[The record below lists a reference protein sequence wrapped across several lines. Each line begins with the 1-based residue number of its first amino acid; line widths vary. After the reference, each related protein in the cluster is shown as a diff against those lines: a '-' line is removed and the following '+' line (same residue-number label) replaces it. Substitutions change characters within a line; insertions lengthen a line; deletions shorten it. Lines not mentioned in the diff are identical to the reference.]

1 MSIND
6 KPTADVEVT
15 GVQGSDDTVND
26 IAMPSE
32 LDVLKQRATLMNIK
46 FSNNISVEKL
56 REKIE
61 AAQASDEEEPVVVE
75 VTATNPLGEAPPV
88 VKKMTLGQKIRQ
100 EQLRLV
106 RVRIQNLDPKKK
118 DLPGEIITVANE
130 YMGTVRKFVP
140 FGEAT
145 DDGYHIPYCIYEFL
159 KNRKFQNIRVLKGK
173 GGQPRIEQGWVREFS
188 IEVLPALTQEELNQ
202 LGAAQI
208 AAGSM
213 ND

>member
-6 KPTADVEVT
+6 KPTTDVELDA
-15 GVQGSDDTVND
+15 QGNEDTVND

-32 LDVLKQRATLMNIK
+32 LEVLKQRATLMNIK

-61 AAQASDEEEPVVVE
+61 AAQTSDEPVIEE
-75 VTATNPLGEAPPV
+75 ASTNPLGDTPEP

-100 EQLRLV
+100 EQLKLV

-145 DDGYHIPYCIYEFL
+145 DEGYHIPYCIYEFL

-173 GGQPRIEQGWVREFS
+173 NGQPRIEQSWIREFS
-188 IEVLPALTQEELNQ
+188 IEVLPQLTQEELNR
-202 LGAAQI
+202 LAAAQI
-208 AAGSM
+208 AAGSL

>member
-6 KPTADVEVT
+6 KPTTDVELD
-15 GVQGSDDTVND
+15 VQGNEDTVND

-61 AAQASDEEEPVVVE
+61 AAQVKDEPE
-75 VTATNPLGEAPPV
+75 VKESAVNPLGEKQGAG
-88 VKKMTLGQKIRQ
+88 VKKMTLGQKIRA
-100 EQLRLV
+100 EQTRLI

-140 FGEAT
+140 FGEVT
-145 DDGYHIPYCIYEFL
+145 DNGYHIPYCIYEFL
-159 KNRKFQNIRVLKGK
+159 KERKFINITTRKGK
-173 GGQPRIEQGWVREFS
+173 NGLPDIRATEAREFS
-188 IEVLPALTQEELNQ
+188 IEVLPPLTEAELAQ
-202 LGAAQI
+202 LAQAQI
-208 AAGSM
+208 AAGSL

>member
-6 KPTADVEVT
+6 KPTTDVEVN
-15 GVQGSDDTVND
+15 VQGNEDTVND

-32 LDVLKQRATLMNIK
+32 LEVLKQRATLMNIK

-61 AAQASDEEEPVVVE
+61 AAQVKDEPVVEAAV
-75 VTATNPLGEAPPV
+75 NPLGTNQEAG
-88 VKKMTLGQKIRQ
+88 VKKMTLGQKIRA
-100 EQLRLV
+100 EQTRLI

-140 FGEAT
+140 FGEVT
-145 DDGYHIPYCIYEFL
+145 DNGYHIPYCIYEFL
-159 KNRKFQNIRVLKGK
+159 KERKFINITTRKGK
-173 GGQPRIEQGWVREFS
+173 NGLPDIRATEAREFS
-188 IEVLPALTQEELNQ
+188 IEVLPPLTEAELAQ
-202 LGAAQI
+202 LAQAQI
-208 AAGSM
+208 AAGSL

>member
-1 MSIND
+1 MNMSIND
-6 KPTADVEVT
+6 KPTTDVELD
-15 GVQGSDDTVND
+15 VQGNEDTVND

-61 AAQASDEEEPVVVE
+61 AAQAKDEPEVEEAAV
-75 VTATNPLGEAPPV
+75 NPLGAKQEAG
-88 VKKMTLGQKIRQ
+88 VKKMTLGQKIRA
-100 EQLRLV
+100 EQTRLI

-140 FGEAT
+140 FGEVT
-145 DDGYHIPYCIYEFL
+145 DNGYHIPYCIYEFL
-159 KNRKFQNIRVLKGK
+159 KERKFINITTRKGK
-173 GGQPRIEQGWVREFS
+173 NGLPDIRATEAREFS
-188 IEVLPALTQEELNQ
+188 IEVLPPLTEAELSQ
-202 LGAAQI
+202 LAQAQI
-208 AAGSM
+208 AAGSL

>member
-6 KPTADVEVT
+6 KPTTDVELD
-15 GVQGSDDTVND
+15 VQGNEDTVND

-32 LDVLKQRATLMNIK
+32 LEVLKQRATLMNIK

-61 AAQASDEEEPVVVE
+61 AAQAIDEPE
-75 VTATNPLGEAPPV
+75 ATESAINPLGDKQEAG
-88 VKKMTLGQKIRQ
+88 VKKMTLGQKIRA
-100 EQLRLV
+100 EQTRLI

-140 FGEAT
+140 FGEVT
-145 DDGYHIPYCIYEFL
+145 DNGYHIPYCIYEFL
-159 KNRKFQNIRVLKGK
+159 KDRKFINITTRKGK
-173 GGQPRIEQGWVREFS
+173 NGLPDIRATEAREFS
-188 IEVLPALTQEELNQ
+188 IEVLPPLTEAELAQ
-202 LGAAQI
+202 LAQAQI
-208 AAGSM
+208 AAGSL

>member
-6 KPTADVEVT
+6 KPTTDVELD
-15 GVQGSDDTVND
+15 VQGNEDTVND

-32 LDVLKQRATLMNIK
+32 LEVLKQRATLMNIK

-61 AAQASDEEEPVVVE
+61 AAQAKDEPE
-75 VTATNPLGEAPPV
+75 VKESAANPLGEKQEAG
-88 VKKMTLGQKIRQ
+88 VKKMTLGQKIRA
-100 EQLRLV
+100 EQTRLI

-140 FGEAT
+140 FGEVT
-145 DDGYHIPYCIYEFL
+145 DNGYHIPYCIYEFL
-159 KNRKFQNIRVLKGK
+159 KERKFINITTRKGK
-173 GGQPRIEQGWVREFS
+173 NGLPDIRATEAREFS
-188 IEVLPALTQEELNQ
+188 IEVLPPLTEAELAQ
-202 LGAAQI
+202 LAQAQI
-208 AAGSM
+208 AAGSL

>member
-6 KPTADVEVT
+6 KPTTDVEVN
-15 GVQGSDDTVND
+15 VQGNEDTVND

-32 LDVLKQRATLMNIK
+32 LEVLKQRATLMNIK

-61 AAQASDEEEPVVVE
+61 AAQVKDEPVVEAAV
-75 VTATNPLGEAPPV
+75 NPLGANQEDG
-88 VKKMTLGQKIRQ
+88 VKKMTLGQKIRA
-100 EQLRLV
+100 EQTRLI

-140 FGEAT
+140 FGEVT
-145 DDGYHIPYCIYEFL
+145 DNGYHIPYCIYEFL
-159 KNRKFQNIRVLKGK
+159 KERKFINITTRKGK
-173 GGQPRIEQGWVREFS
+173 NGLPDIRATEAREFS
-188 IEVLPALTQEELNQ
+188 IEVLPPLTEAELAQ
-202 LGAAQI
+202 LAQAQI
-208 AAGSM
+208 AAGSL

>member
-6 KPTADVEVT
+6 KPTTEVVET
-15 GVQGSDDTVND
+15 QGNDDTVND

-32 LDVLKQRATLMNIK
+32 LEVLKQRATLMNIK

-61 AAQASDEEEPVVVE
+61 AAQSTAEEEPEVE
-75 VTATNPLGEAPPV
+75 VTTTNPLSQEAPV
-88 VKKMTLGQKIRQ
+88 TKTMTLGQKIRQ

-140 FGEAT
+140 YGEAT
-145 DDGYHIPYCIYEFL
+145 DNGYHIPYCIYEFL
-159 KNRKFQNIRVLKGK
+159 KNRKFVNITVKKGK
-173 GGQPRIEQGWVREFS
+173 NGQPQVSHADVREFS
-188 IEVLPALTQEELNQ
+188 IEVLPQLTQEELNQ
-202 LGAAQI
+202 LGQAQI
-208 AAGSM
+208 AAGSL

>member
-6 KPTADVEVT
+6 KPTTDVELD
-15 GVQGSDDTVND
+15 VQGNEDTVND

-32 LDVLKQRATLMNIK
+32 LEVLKQRATLMNIK

-61 AAQASDEEEPVVVE
+61 AAQAKDEPE
-75 VTATNPLGEAPPV
+75 VKESAVNPLGEKQEAG
-88 VKKMTLGQKIRQ
+88 VKKMTLGQKIRA
-100 EQLRLV
+100 EQTRLI

-140 FGEAT
+140 FGEVT
-145 DDGYHIPYCIYEFL
+145 DNGYHIPYCIYEFL
-159 KNRKFQNIRVLKGK
+159 KDRKFINITTRKGK
-173 GGQPRIEQGWVREFS
+173 NGLPDIRATEAREFS
-188 IEVLPALTQEELNQ
+188 IEVLPPLTEAELAQ
-202 LGAAQI
+202 LAQAQI
-208 AAGSM
+208 AAGSL

>member
-6 KPTADVEVT
+6 KPTADVEVN
-15 GVQGSDDTVND
+15 VQGNEDTVND

-32 LDVLKQRATLMNIK
+32 LEVLKQRATLMNIK

-61 AAQASDEEEPVVVE
+61 AAQVKDEPVVEAAV
-75 VTATNPLGEAPPV
+75 NPLGDKQEV
-88 VKKMTLGQKIRQ
+88 SVKKMTLGQKIRA
-100 EQLRLV
+100 EQTRLI

-140 FGEAT
+140 FGEVT
-145 DDGYHIPYCIYEFL
+145 DNGYHIPYCIYEFL
-159 KNRKFQNIRVLKGK
+159 KERKFINITTRKGK
-173 GGQPRIEQGWVREFS
+173 NGLPDIRATEAREFS
-188 IEVLPALTQEELNQ
+188 IEVLPPLTEAELAQ
-202 LGAAQI
+202 LAQAQI
-208 AAGSM
+208 AAGSL

>member
-6 KPTADVEVT
+6 KPTTDVELD
-15 GVQGSDDTVND
+15 VQGNEDTVND
-26 IAMPSE
+26 IAVPSE
-32 LDVLKQRATLMNIK
+32 LEVLKQRATLMNIK

-61 AAQASDEEEPVVVE
+61 AAQAKDEPE
-75 VTATNPLGEAPPV
+75 VKESAVNPLGEKQEAG
-88 VKKMTLGQKIRQ
+88 VKKMTLGQKIRA
-100 EQLRLV
+100 EQTRLI

-140 FGEAT
+140 FGEVT
-145 DDGYHIPYCIYEFL
+145 DNGYHIPYCIYEFL
-159 KNRKFQNIRVLKGK
+159 KERKFINITTRKGK
-173 GGQPRIEQGWVREFS
+173 NGLPDIRATEAREFS
-188 IEVLPALTQEELNQ
+188 IEVLPPLTEAELAQ
-202 LGAAQI
+202 LAQAQI
-208 AAGSM
+208 AAGSL

>member
-6 KPTADVEVT
+6 KPTTDVELD
-15 GVQGSDDTVND
+15 VQGNEDTVND

-32 LDVLKQRATLMNIK
+32 LEVLKQRATLMNIK

-61 AAQASDEEEPVVVE
+61 AAQASDEPE
-75 VTATNPLGEAPPV
+75 ATEAAINPLGDKQEAG
-88 VKKMTLGQKIRQ
+88 VKKMTLGQKIRA
-100 EQLRLV
+100 EQTRLI

-140 FGEAT
+140 FGEVT
-145 DDGYHIPYCIYEFL
+145 DNGYHIPYCIYEFL
-159 KNRKFQNIRVLKGK
+159 KDRKFINITTRKGK
-173 GGQPRIEQGWVREFS
+173 NGLPDIRATEAREFS
-188 IEVLPALTQEELNQ
+188 IEVLPPLTEAELAQ
-202 LGAAQI
+202 LAQAQI
-208 AAGSM
+208 AAGSL

>member
-6 KPTADVEVT
+6 KPTTDVELD
-15 GVQGSDDTVND
+15 VQGNEDTVND

-32 LDVLKQRATLMNIK
+32 LEVLKQRATLMNIK

-61 AAQASDEEEPVVVE
+61 AAQASDEPE
-75 VTATNPLGEAPPV
+75 ATEAAINPLGDKQEAG
-88 VKKMTLGQKIRQ
+88 VKKMTLGQKIRA
-100 EQLRLV
+100 EQTRLI

-140 FGEAT
+140 FGEVT
-145 DDGYHIPYCIYEFL
+145 DNGYHIPYCIYEFL
-159 KNRKFQNIRVLKGK
+159 KERKFINITTRKGK
-173 GGQPRIEQGWVREFS
+173 NGLPDIRATEAREFS
-188 IEVLPALTQEELNQ
+188 IEVLPPLTEAELAQ
-202 LGAAQI
+202 LAQAQI
-208 AAGSM
+208 AAGSL

>member
-6 KPTADVEVT
+6 KPTTDVELD
-15 GVQGSDDTVND
+15 VQGNEDTVND

-32 LDVLKQRATLMNIK
+32 LEVLKQRATLMNIK

-61 AAQASDEEEPVVVE
+61 AAQAKDEPE
-75 VTATNPLGEAPPV
+75 VTEAVVNPLGANQEAG
-88 VKKMTLGQKIRQ
+88 VKKMTLGQKIRA
-100 EQLRLV
+100 EQTRLI

-140 FGEAT
+140 FGEVT
-145 DDGYHIPYCIYEFL
+145 DNGYHIPYCIYEFL
-159 KNRKFQNIRVLKGK
+159 KERKFINITTRKGK
-173 GGQPRIEQGWVREFS
+173 NGLPDIRATEAREFS
-188 IEVLPALTQEELNQ
+188 IEVLPPLTEAELAQ
-202 LGAAQI
+202 LAQAQI
-208 AAGSM
+208 AAGSL

>member
-6 KPTADVEVT
+6 KPTAEVVET
-15 GVQGSDDTVND
+15 QGNDDTVND

-32 LDVLKQRATLMNIK
+32 LEVLKQRATLMNIK

-61 AAQASDEEEPVVVE
+61 AAQSTTEEEPVVE
-75 VTATNPLGEAPPV
+75 VATTNPLSQETPV
-88 VKKMTLGQKIRQ
+88 TKTMTLGQKIRQ
-100 EQLRLV
+100 EQLRMV

-145 DDGYHIPYCIYEFL
+145 DNGYHIPYCIYEFL
-159 KNRKFQNIRVLKGK
+159 KNRKFVNITTKKGK
-173 GGQPRIEQGWVREFS
+173 NGQLQVSHADVREFS
-188 IEVLPALTQEELNQ
+188 IEVLPQLTQEELNR
-202 LGAAQI
+202 LGQAQI
-208 AAGSM
+208 AAGSL

>member
-6 KPTADVEVT
+6 KPTTDVEVN
-15 GVQGSDDTVND
+15 VQGNEDTVND

-32 LDVLKQRATLMNIK
+32 LEVLKQRATLMNIK

-61 AAQASDEEEPVVVE
+61 AAQAKDEPVVEEAAV
-75 VTATNPLGEAPPV
+75 NPLGANQEAG
-88 VKKMTLGQKIRQ
+88 VKKMTLGQKIRA
-100 EQLRLV
+100 EQTRLI

-140 FGEAT
+140 FGEVT
-145 DDGYHIPYCIYEFL
+145 DNGYHIPYCIYEFL
-159 KNRKFQNIRVLKGK
+159 KERKFINITTRKGK
-173 GGQPRIEQGWVREFS
+173 NGLPDIRATEAREFS
-188 IEVLPALTQEELNQ
+188 IEVLPPLTEAELAQ
-202 LGAAQI
+202 LAQAQI
-208 AAGSM
+208 AAGSL

>member
-6 KPTADVEVT
+6 KPTTDVEVN
-15 GVQGSDDTVND
+15 VQGNEDTVND
-26 IAMPSE
+26 TAMPSE
-32 LDVLKQRATLMNIK
+32 LEVLKQRATLMNIK

-61 AAQASDEEEPVVVE
+61 AAQVKDEPVVE
-75 VTATNPLGEAPPV
+75 ATVNPLGANQEAG
-88 VKKMTLGQKIRQ
+88 VKKMTLGQKIRA
-100 EQLRLV
+100 EQTRLI

-140 FGEAT
+140 FGEVT
-145 DDGYHIPYCIYEFL
+145 DNGYHIPYCIYEFL
-159 KNRKFQNIRVLKGK
+159 KERKFINITTRKGK
-173 GGQPRIEQGWVREFS
+173 NGLPDIRATEAREFS
-188 IEVLPALTQEELNQ
+188 IEVLPPLTEAELAQ
-202 LGAAQI
+202 LAQAQI
-208 AAGSM
+208 AAGSL

>member
-6 KPTADVEVT
+6 KPTTEVVET
-15 GVQGSDDTVND
+15 QGNDDTVND

-32 LDVLKQRATLMNIK
+32 LEVLKQRATLMNIK

-61 AAQASDEEEPVVVE
+61 AAQSATDEEEPVVE
-75 VTATNPLGEAPPV
+75 VATTNPLSQEAPV

-100 EQLRLV
+100 EQLRMV

-145 DDGYHIPYCIYEFL
+145 DNGYHIPYCIYEFL
-159 KNRKFQNIRVLKGK
+159 KNRKFVNITTKKGK
-173 GGQPRIEQGWVREFS
+173 NGQLQVSHADVREFS
-188 IEVLPALTQEELNQ
+188 IEVLPQLTQEELNR
-202 LGAAQI
+202 LGQAQI
-208 AAGSM
+208 AAGSL

>member
-1 MSIND
+1 MNMSIND
-6 KPTADVEVT
+6 KPTTDVELD
-15 GVQGSDDTVND
+15 VQGNEDTVND

-32 LDVLKQRATLMNIK
+32 LEVLKQRATLMNIK

-61 AAQASDEEEPVVVE
+61 AAQAKDEPE
-75 VTATNPLGEAPPV
+75 VTEAAVNPLGANQEAG
-88 VKKMTLGQKIRQ
+88 VKKMTLGQKIRA
-100 EQLRLV
+100 EQTRLI

-140 FGEAT
+140 FGEVT
-145 DDGYHIPYCIYEFL
+145 DNGYHIPYCIYEFL
-159 KNRKFQNIRVLKGK
+159 KERKFINITTRKGK
-173 GGQPRIEQGWVREFS
+173 NGLPDIRATEAREFS
-188 IEVLPALTQEELNQ
+188 IEVLPPLTEAELAQ
-202 LGAAQI
+202 LAQAQI
-208 AAGSM
+208 AAGSL

>member
-6 KPTADVEVT
+6 KPTTDVEVN
-15 GVQGSDDTVND
+15 VQGNEDTVND

-32 LDVLKQRATLMNIK
+32 LEVLKQRATLMNIK

-61 AAQASDEEEPVVVE
+61 AAQVKDEPVVEAAV
-75 VTATNPLGEAPPV
+75 NPLGANPEAG
-88 VKKMTLGQKIRQ
+88 VKKMTLGQKIRA
-100 EQLRLV
+100 EQTRLI

-140 FGEAT
+140 FGEVT
-145 DDGYHIPYCIYEFL
+145 DNGYHIPYCIYEFL
-159 KNRKFQNIRVLKGK
+159 KERKFINITTRKGK
-173 GGQPRIEQGWVREFS
+173 NGLPDIRATEAREFS
-188 IEVLPALTQEELNQ
+188 IEVLPPLTEAELAQ
-202 LGAAQI
+202 LAQAQI
-208 AAGSM
+208 AAGSL

>member
-6 KPTADVEVT
+6 KPTTDVEVN
-15 GVQGSDDTVND
+15 VQGNVDTVND

-32 LDVLKQRATLMNIK
+32 LEVLKQRATLMNIK

-61 AAQASDEEEPVVVE
+61 AAQASDEPE
-75 VTATNPLGEAPPV
+75 ATEAAVNPLGEKQEAG
-88 VKKMTLGQKIRQ
+88 VKKMTLGQKIRA
-100 EQLRLV
+100 EQTRLI

-140 FGEAT
+140 FGEVT
-145 DDGYHIPYCIYEFL
+145 DNGYHIPYCIYEFL
-159 KNRKFQNIRVLKGK
+159 KERKFINITTRKGK
-173 GGQPRIEQGWVREFS
+173 NGLPDIRATEAREFS
-188 IEVLPALTQEELNQ
+188 IEVLPPLTEAELAQ
-202 LGAAQI
+202 LAQAQI
-208 AAGSM
+208 AAGSL

>member
-6 KPTADVEVT
+6 KPTTDVELD
-15 GVQGSDDTVND
+15 VQGNEDTVND

-32 LDVLKQRATLMNIK
+32 LEVLKQRATLMNIK

-61 AAQASDEEEPVVVE
+61 AAQAKDEPE
-75 VTATNPLGEAPPV
+75 VKESAVNPLGEKQEAG
-88 VKKMTLGQKIRQ
+88 VKKMTLGQKIRA
-100 EQLRLV
+100 EQTRLI

-140 FGEAT
+140 FGEVT
-145 DDGYHIPYCIYEFL
+145 DNGYHIPYCIYEFL
-159 KNRKFQNIRVLKGK
+159 KERKFINITTRKGK
-173 GGQPRIEQGWVREFS
+173 NGLPDIRATEAREFS
-188 IEVLPALTQEELNQ
+188 IEVLPPLTEAELTQLAQ
-202 LGAAQI
+202 AQI
-208 AAGSM
+208 AAGSL

>member
-6 KPTADVEVT
+6 KPTTDVELD
-15 GVQGSDDTVND
+15 VQGNEDTVND

-32 LDVLKQRATLMNIK
+32 LEVLKQRATLMNIK

-61 AAQASDEEEPVVVE
+61 AAQAKDEPE
-75 VTATNPLGEAPPV
+75 VKKATVNPLGEKQEAG
-88 VKKMTLGQKIRQ
+88 VKKMTLGQKIRA
-100 EQLRLV
+100 EQTRLI

-140 FGEAT
+140 FGEVT
-145 DDGYHIPYCIYEFL
+145 DNGYHIPYCIYEFL
-159 KNRKFQNIRVLKGK
+159 KERKFINITTRKGK
-173 GGQPRIEQGWVREFS
+173 NGLPDIRATEAREFS
-188 IEVLPALTQEELNQ
+188 IEVLPPLTEAELAQ
-202 LGAAQI
+202 LAQAQI
-208 AAGSM
+208 AAGSL

>member
-6 KPTADVEVT
+6 KPTTDVELD
-15 GVQGSDDTVND
+15 VQGNEDTVND

-32 LDVLKQRATLMNIK
+32 LEVLKQRATLMNIK

-61 AAQASDEEEPVVVE
+61 AAQAKDEPE
-75 VTATNPLGEAPPV
+75 VKESAVNPLGEKQEAG
-88 VKKMTLGQKIRQ
+88 VKKMTLGQKIRA
-100 EQLRLV
+100 EQTRLI

-130 YMGTVRKFVP
+130 YMGTVRKFIP
-140 FGEAT
+140 FGEVT
-145 DDGYHIPYCIYEFL
+145 DNGYHIPYCIYEFL
-159 KNRKFQNIRVLKGK
+159 KERKFINITTRKGK
-173 GGQPRIEQGWVREFS
+173 NGLPDIRATEAREFS
-188 IEVLPALTQEELNQ
+188 IEVLPPLTEAELAQ
-202 LGAAQI
+202 LAQAQI
-208 AAGSM
+208 AAGSL

>member
-6 KPTADVEVT
+6 KPTTDVEVN
-15 GVQGSDDTVND
+15 VQGNEDTVND

-32 LDVLKQRATLMNIK
+32 LEVLKQRATLMNIK

-61 AAQASDEEEPVVVE
+61 AAQVKDEPVVEEAAV
-75 VTATNPLGEAPPV
+75 NPLGANQESG
-88 VKKMTLGQKIRQ
+88 VKKMTLGQKIRA
-100 EQLRLV
+100 EQTRLI

-140 FGEAT
+140 FGEVT
-145 DDGYHIPYCIYEFL
+145 DNGYHIPYCIYEFL
-159 KNRKFQNIRVLKGK
+159 KERKFINITTRKGK
-173 GGQPRIEQGWVREFS
+173 NGLPDIRATEARELS
-188 IEVLPALTQEELNQ
+188 IEVLPPLTEAELAQ
-202 LGAAQI
+202 LAQAQI
-208 AAGSM
+208 AAGSL

>member
-6 KPTADVEVT
+6 KPTTDVEVN
-15 GVQGSDDTVND
+15 VQGNEDTVND

-32 LDVLKQRATLMNIK
+32 LEVLKQRATLMNIK

-61 AAQASDEEEPVVVE
+61 AAQVKDEPVVEEAAV
-75 VTATNPLGEAPPV
+75 NPLGAKQETG
-88 VKKMTLGQKIRQ
+88 VKKMTLGQKIRA
-100 EQLRLV
+100 EQTRLI

-140 FGEAT
+140 FGEVT
-145 DDGYHIPYCIYEFL
+145 DNGYHIPYCIYEFL
-159 KNRKFQNIRVLKGK
+159 KERKFINITTRKGK
-173 GGQPRIEQGWVREFS
+173 NGLPDIRATEAREFS
-188 IEVLPALTQEELNQ
+188 IEVLPPLTEAELAQ
-202 LGAAQI
+202 LAQAQI
-208 AAGSM
+208 AAGSL

>member
-6 KPTADVEVT
+6 KPTAEVVEET
-15 GVQGSDDTVND
+15 QGNDTVND
-26 IAMPSE
+26 IVMPDE
-32 LDVLKQRATLMNIK
+32 ITVLKQRATLMNIQ
-46 FSNNISVEKL
+46 FSNNIGVDAL
-56 REKIE
+56 RKKIE
-61 AAQASDEEEPVVVE
+61 AAQSTDEVEPEVE
-75 VTATNPLGEAPPV
+75 VAITNPLGDNPAP
-88 VKKMTLGQKIRQ
+88 VKKMTLGQKIRM
-100 EQLRLV
+100 EQTRLV

-140 FGEAT
+140 YGEAT
-145 DDGYHIPYCIYEFL
+145 DNGYHIPYCIYEFL

-188 IEVLPALTQEELNQ
+188 IEVLPALTQEELYQ
-202 LGAAQI
+202 LGQAQI
-208 AAGSM
+208 AAGSL

>member
-6 KPTADVEVT
+6 KPTTDVEL
-15 GVQGSDDTVND
+15 GVQGNEDTVND

-32 LDVLKQRATLMNIK
+32 LEVLKQRATLMNIK

-61 AAQASDEEEPVVVE
+61 AAQAKDEPE
-75 VTATNPLGEAPPV
+75 VKEAAVNPLGEKQEAG
-88 VKKMTLGQKIRQ
+88 VKKMTLGQKIRA
-100 EQLRLV
+100 EQTRLI

-140 FGEAT
+140 FGEVT
-145 DDGYHIPYCIYEFL
+145 DNGYHIPYCIYEFL
-159 KNRKFQNIRVLKGK
+159 KERKFINITTRKGK
-173 GGQPRIEQGWVREFS
+173 NGLPDIRATEAREFS
-188 IEVLPALTQEELNQ
+188 IEVLPPLTEAELAQ
-202 LGAAQI
+202 LAQAQI
-208 AAGSM
+208 AAGSL

>member
-6 KPTADVEVT
+6 KPTTDVEVN
-15 GVQGSDDTVND
+15 VQGNEDTVND

-32 LDVLKQRATLMNIK
+32 LEVLKQRATLMNIK

-61 AAQASDEEEPVVVE
+61 AAQAKDEPE
-75 VTATNPLGEAPPV
+75 VTEAAVNPLGANQEAG
-88 VKKMTLGQKIRQ
+88 VKKMTLGQKIRA
-100 EQLRLV
+100 EQTRLI

-140 FGEAT
+140 FGEVT
-145 DDGYHIPYCIYEFL
+145 DNGYHIPYCIYEFL
-159 KNRKFQNIRVLKGK
+159 KERKFINITTRKGK
-173 GGQPRIEQGWVREFS
+173 NGLPDIRATEAREFS
-188 IEVLPALTQEELNQ
+188 IEVLPPLTEAELAQ
-202 LGAAQI
+202 LAQAQI
-208 AAGSM
+208 AAGSL

>member
-6 KPTADVEVT
+6 KPTTDVEVN
-15 GVQGSDDTVND
+15 VQGNEDTVND

-32 LDVLKQRATLMNIK
+32 LEVLKQRATLMNIK

-61 AAQASDEEEPVVVE
+61 AAQVKDEPVVEAAV
-75 VTATNPLGEAPPV
+75 NPLGANQEAG
-88 VKKMTLGQKIRQ
+88 VKKMTLGQKIRA
-100 EQLRLV
+100 EQTRLI

-140 FGEAT
+140 FGEVT
-145 DDGYHIPYCIYEFL
+145 DNGYHIPYCIYEFL
-159 KNRKFQNIRVLKGK
+159 KERKFINITTRKGK
-173 GGQPRIEQGWVREFS
+173 NGLPDIRATEARELS
-188 IEVLPALTQEELNQ
+188 IEVLPPLTEAELAQ
-202 LGAAQI
+202 LAQAQI
-208 AAGSM
+208 AAGSL

>member
-6 KPTADVEVT
+6 KPTTEVVET
-15 GVQGSDDTVND
+15 QGNDDTVND

-32 LDVLKQRATLMNIK
+32 LEVLKQRATLMNIR

-61 AAQASDEEEPVVVE
+61 AAMPEEEPEVE
-75 VTATNPLGEAPPV
+75 VAEENPLGETPAP

-145 DDGYHIPYCIYEFL
+145 DEGYHIPYCIYEFL

-173 GGQPRIEQGWVREFS
+173 NGQPRIEQGWIREFS
-188 IEVLPALTQEELNQ
+188 IEVLPQLTQEELDR
-202 LGAAQI
+202 LASAQI
-208 AAGSM
+208 AAGSL

>member
-6 KPTADVEVT
+6 KPTSDVELD
-15 GVQGSDDTVND
+15 VQGNDDTVND

-32 LDVLKQRATLMNIK
+32 LEVLKQRATLMNIK

-61 AAQASDEEEPVVVE
+61 TAQNADEPVVEGVSQ
-75 VTATNPLGEAPPV
+75 VNPLGENVPAPKP
-88 VKKMTLGQKIRQ
+88 MTLGQKIRQ
-100 EQLRLV
+100 EQLKLV

-140 FGEAT
+140 YGEAT
-145 DDGYHIPYCIYEFL
+145 DNGYHIPLCIYNFL
-159 KNRKFQNIRVLKGK
+159 KDRKFVNITVKKGK
-173 GGQPRIEQGWVREFS
+173 NGQPDIRSVEVREFS
-188 IEVLPALTQEELNQ
+188 IEVLPQLTEAELHQ
-202 LGAAQI
+202 LAQAQI
-208 AAGSM
+208 AAGSL
-213 ND
+213 NE

>member
-6 KPTADVEVT
+6 KPTT
-15 GVQGSDDTVND
+15 GVEQNVQGNEDTVND

-32 LDVLKQRATLMNIK
+32 LEVLKQRATLMNIK

-61 AAQASDEEEPVVVE
+61 AAQAKDEPVVEEAAV
-75 VTATNPLGEAPPV
+75 NPLGANQDSG
-88 VKKMTLGQKIRQ
+88 VKKMTLGQKIRA
-100 EQLRLV
+100 EQTRLI

-140 FGEAT
+140 FGEVT
-145 DDGYHIPYCIYEFL
+145 DNGYHIPYCIYEFL
-159 KNRKFQNIRVLKGK
+159 KERKFINITTRKGK
-173 GGQPRIEQGWVREFS
+173 NGLPDIRATEAREFS
-188 IEVLPALTQEELNQ
+188 IEVLPPLTEAELAQ
-202 LGAAQI
+202 LAQAQI
-208 AAGSM
+208 AAGSL

>member
-6 KPTADVEVT
+6 KPTTDVEVN
-15 GVQGSDDTVND
+15 VQGNEDTVND

-32 LDVLKQRATLMNIK
+32 LEVLKQRATLMNIK

-61 AAQASDEEEPVVVE
+61 AAQAKDEPVVEEAAV
-75 VTATNPLGEAPPV
+75 NPLGDKQEAG
-88 VKKMTLGQKIRQ
+88 VKKMTLGQKIRA
-100 EQLRLV
+100 EQTRLI

-140 FGEAT
+140 FGEVT
-145 DDGYHIPYCIYEFL
+145 DNGYHIPYCIYEFL
-159 KNRKFQNIRVLKGK
+159 KERKFINITTRKGK
-173 GGQPRIEQGWVREFS
+173 NGLPDIRATEAREFS
-188 IEVLPALTQEELNQ
+188 IEVLPPLTEAELAQ
-202 LGAAQI
+202 LAQAQI
-208 AAGSM
+208 AAGSL

>member
-15 GVQGSDDTVND
+15 DAQGNEDTVND

-32 LDVLKQRATLMNIK
+32 LEVLKQRATLMNIK

-61 AAQASDEEEPVVVE
+61 AATTTDEPEVE
-75 VTATNPLGEAPPV
+75 VAEENPLGETPAPA
-88 VKKMTLGQKIRQ
+88 KKMTLGQKIRQ

-173 GGQPRIEQGWVREFS
+173 NGQPRIEQGWIREFS
-188 IEVLPALTQEELNQ
+188 IEVLPQLTQEELNR
-202 LGAAQI
+202 LAAAQI
-208 AAGSM
+208 AAGSL

>member
-6 KPTADVEVT
+6 KPTADVELD
-15 GVQGSDDTVND
+15 VQGNEDTVND

-61 AAQASDEEEPVVVE
+61 AAQASDEPE
-75 VTATNPLGEAPPV
+75 ATEAAVNPLGEKQEAG
-88 VKKMTLGQKIRQ
+88 VKKMTLGQKIRA
-100 EQLRLV
+100 EQTRLI

-140 FGEAT
+140 FGEVT
-145 DDGYHIPYCIYEFL
+145 DNGYHIPYCIYEFL
-159 KNRKFQNIRVLKGK
+159 KERKFINITTRKGK
-173 GGQPRIEQGWVREFS
+173 NDLPDIRATEAREFS
-188 IEVLPALTQEELNQ
+188 IEVLPPLTEAELAQ
-202 LGAAQI
+202 LAQAQI
-208 AAGSM
+208 AAGSL